1 VATAAEQLLIRIDAT
16 TEQLRRELRTAET
29 STQSFQRIT
38 QVNLRN
44 IERSFTR
51 LNGVVRQSL
60 GVFGGLAGVLSVQG
74 IVNFGRN
81 ALATADEIGK
91 MSDQVGIT
99 TTQLQRLR
107 FAADQTG
114 VSASTLD
121 RSLQQFNRRLGEA
134 QTGTGALAA
143 EAERLGI
150 DLGDNQLAF
159 QRFADA
165 IATAESPMEQARI
178 AQVAFGQSGA
188 EMIRMLRGG
197 SAAIAQFGDA
207 AESFGLVL
215 SEENIRKAERLND
228 HFSTLR
234 QIIRTAAQE
243 SILGAV
249 GDDLGRLTVRL
260 GEFFNDLAGVMRIFE
275 DQSDALGM
283 GLIGRVLFGRRGMFI
298 GAAMGAIARDV
309 TSFLTMMGVVGT
321 PGQQAAQELFTL
333 ESQIERHRRMISDM
347 RELGQDAPDSPFA
360 AEFQQLERTLDALE
374 SRLPVMQQK
383 VAETSGAIDTF
394 SGLVSRASDEGGLLS
409 STLSLMG
416 QNMIRFGNAVEL
428 PARQL
433 PFVAQAIDDVTA
445 TAPDIDALRQRFD
458 RLAAS
463 LRPQDSAVQQY
474 ARDVQTLAEA
484 VAFAGVEAEELA
496 ELLDLLKARLSETAE
511 TASPFSEAWEGAI
524 SQIDGAFQTFLTSG
538 LRDFKSFGD
547 SLMQIAQQVAAQ
559 IVSTFVRAQ
568 LQSAMATQ
576 ASGGATQAVG
586 AVGQAAQG
594 AASAGLFGLSAGAT
608 AGLAVGAS
616 LLIGA
621 LQRRAQRRREERE
634 QLRSLE
640 AREREIE
647 SLIRTVGSL
656 DDLTEQRARELEKI
670 RPANRE
676 LQERIFRLEDE
687 LRVARERQSLE
698 ERAFRL
704 MGNNVA
710 LREIELRQTE
720 VANRGLLRF
729 IFALEDAAERVARA
743 EDNVRQ
749 ALAGVERAVQA
760 ENDRL
765 RDLQTQIRERQREA
779 ETELLERIRLIDG
792 ALSTMRQRRAALD
805 PMTEMARARST
816 LAIAQAGGVMS
827 VGVDELEEALR
838 IVSDPSEELYASF
851 EDYQRDFLRTKRV
864 IEDIERQAQT
874 QHSETLSEFEQQ
886 LEALQSQIDQN
897 DAILEEQRRAV
908 NALFGIDDSVRS
920 VEDAV
925 NNLQGAMREF
935 SAASRAQAGLIA
947 GGIPRPP
954 AAPGAPAA
962 PAGPGLAEL
971 QAKGRVAAQIA
982 MASGSLEASGLTAAD
997 LLRVGV
1003 SQNVT
1008 RSQVEAMREQV
1019 RALGGVPA
1027 FADGGMHIGGARIV
1041 GERGPEL
1048 EMTGPSRIMSNDD
1061 LMSALRGDRSSA
1073 EMQAMRAEIAGLRSD
1088 LRQTQAQIVRHTK
1101 RTRDVLEGWDVEG
1114 LPEERVQA

>member
-16 TEQLRRELRTAET
+16 TEQLRREIRNAEN
-29 STQSFQRIT
+29 STQSFQRKS
-38 QVNLRN
+38 QVSLRN

-51 LNGVVRQSL
+51 LNSVVRQSM
-60 GVFGGLAGVLSVQG
+60 GVFGGLAGVLSVRG
-74 IVNFGRN
+74 IVNFGQN
-81 ALATADEIGK
+81 ALQTADEIGK
-91 MSDQVGIT
+91 MADQVGVT

-121 RSLQQFNRRLGEA
+121 RGLQQFNRRLGEA
-134 QTGTGALAA
+134 QSGTGALAA
-143 EAERLGI
+143 EAQRLGL
-150 DLGDNQLAF
+150 DLSDNQAAF
-159 QRFADA
+159 RQLADA

-260 GEFFNDLAGVMRIFE
+260 GEFFSDLAGVMRIFE

-383 VAETSGAIDTF
+383 VAETSGAMDTF

-409 STLSLMG
+409 NTLSLMG
-416 QNMIRFGNAVEL
+416 RNMVTFGSAVDVA
-428 PARQL
+428 ARQL
-433 PFVAQAIDDVTA
+433 PAVGDAIDQVVA
-445 TAPDIDALRQRFD
+445 TGPDIDGLRERFE

-463 LRPQDSAVQQY
+463 LRPQATPLEQY

-496 ELLDLLKARLSETAE
+496 ELLDLLKARLGTVAE
-511 TASPFSEAWEGAI
+511 AADPFSDAWAGAVE
-524 SQIDGAFQTFLTSG
+524 QIESAFQSFLTSG
-538 LRDFKSFGD
+538 LRDFKSFGE
-547 SLMQIAQQVAAQ
+547 SLMRIAQQVAAQ
-559 IVSTFVRAQ
+559 IVSEFVRAQ
-568 LQSAMATQ
+568 IQSSAI
-576 ASGGATQAVG
+576 GQAVG
-586 AVGQAAQG
+586 QTPTPSTGG
-594 AASAGLFGLSAGAT
+594 LGGGLFGLSGGAT
-608 AGLAVGAS
+608 AGLAIGAS
-616 LLIGA
+616 LIIGA

-647 SLIRTVGSL
+647 AMIRSVGGL
-656 DDLTEQRARELEKI
+656 EDLTEQRARELERI

-704 MGNNVA
+704 MGNTAA

-720 VANRGLLRF
+720 AANRGLLRF

-743 EDNVRQ
+743 EDRVRQ

-765 RDLQTQIRERQREA
+765 RDLQNQIRERQREA

-954 AAPGAPAA
+954 AAPGAPAD

-971 QAKGRVAAQIA
+971 QDRGRVSAAMA
-982 MASGSLEASGLTAAD
+982 LASGSLEASGLSAAD
-997 LLRVGV
+997 LRRTGV

-1008 RSQVEAMREQV
+1008 MRQVEAIREQV
-1019 RALGGVPA
+1019 RALGGIPA

-1048 EMTGPSRIMSNDD
+1048 END
-1061 LMSALRGDRSSA
+1061 RPKPNY
-1073 EMQAMRAEIAGLRSD
+1073 EQ
-1088 LRQTQAQIVRHTK
+1088 
-1101 RTRDVLEGWDVEG
+1101 
-1114 LPEERVQA
+1114 

>member
-1 VATAAEQLLIRIDAT
+1 
-16 TEQLRRELRTAET
+16 
-29 STQSFQRIT
+29 
-38 QVNLRN
+38 
-44 IERSFTR
+44 
-51 LNGVVRQSL
+51 
-60 GVFGGLAGVLSVQG
+60 
-74 IVNFGRN
+74 
-81 ALATADEIGK
+81 
-91 MSDQVGIT
+91 
-99 TTQLQRLR
+99 
-107 FAADQTG
+107 
-114 VSASTLD
+114 
-121 RSLQQFNRRLGEA
+121 
-134 QTGTGALAA
+134 
-143 EAERLGI
+143 
-150 DLGDNQLAF
+150 
-159 QRFADA
+159 
-165 IATAESPMEQARI
+165 
-178 AQVAFGQSGA
+178 
-188 EMIRMLRGG
+188 
-197 SAAIAQFGDA
+197 
-207 AESFGLVL
+207 
-215 SEENIRKAERLND
+215 
-228 HFSTLR
+228 
-234 QIIRTAAQE
+234 
-243 SILGAV
+243 
-249 GDDLGRLTVRL
+249 
-260 GEFFNDLAGVMRIFE
+260 
-275 DQSDALGM
+275 
-283 GLIGRVLFGRRGMFI
+283 
-298 GAAMGAIARDV
+298 
-309 TSFLTMMGVVGT
+309 
-321 PGQQAAQELFTL
+321 
-333 ESQIERHRRMISDM
+333 
-347 RELGQDAPDSPFA
+347 
-360 AEFQQLERTLDALE
+360 
-374 SRLPVMQQK
+374 
-383 VAETSGAIDTF
+383 
-394 SGLVSRASDEGGLLS
+394 
-409 STLSLMG
+409 
-416 QNMIRFGNAVEL
+416 
-428 PARQL
+428 
-433 PFVAQAIDDVTA
+433 
-445 TAPDIDALRQRFD
+445 
-458 RLAAS
+458 
-463 LRPQDSAVQQY
+463 
-474 ARDVQTLAEA
+474 
-484 VAFAGVEAEELA
+484 
-496 ELLDLLKARLSETAE
+496 
-511 TASPFSEAWEGAI
+511 
-524 SQIDGAFQTFLTSG
+524 
-538 LRDFKSFGD
+538 
-547 SLMQIAQQVAAQ
+547 
-559 IVSTFVRAQ
+559 
-568 LQSAMATQ
+568 
-576 ASGGATQAVG
+576 
-586 AVGQAAQG
+586 
-594 AASAGLFGLSAGAT
+594 
-608 AGLAVGAS
+608 
-616 LLIGA
+616 
-621 LQRRAQRRREERE
+621 
-634 QLRSLE
+634 LE

-908 NALFGIDDSVRS
+908 NALFGIDDSACAA

-1027 FADGGMHIGGARIV
+1027 FADGGVHIGGARIV

-1073 EMQAMRAEIAGLRSD
+1073 EIQAVRAEIAGLRSD
-1088 LRQTQAQIVRHTK
+1088 LRQTQTQIVRHTK